1 MTVSRCAPIILALG
15 LGSCIDSV
23 PPVPLPASL
32 RVVPVAT
39 GLSSPVFLTAPP
51 GDSRQFVVEQTGR
64 IRVIKGGQLLVTP
77 YLDIAS
83 KITCCDERGLLG
95 LAFHPNFAANGFFYV
110 NYTGAGGHTVIER
123 YRASPA
129 SDVADA
135 ASAFLVLGVEQP
147 FANHNGGMLAF
158 GPDGMLWIGTGDGGD
173 AGDPQNNGQTLTTL
187 LGKMLRIDVN
197 RAPYGI
203 PADNPFATSTTNR
216 REIWSWGLRNP
227 WRYSFDRVS
236 LELFVADVGQ
246 NAWEEVH
253 VVPYTRASV
262 NYGWKI
268 MEGTR
273 CYSAPTCNQTGLD
286 IPVHEYGHT
295 DGNCSITGGYVYRG
309 AAIPGILGRYF
320 YSDYCTGFLRSFRR
334 ANGQTVEHMEWDVGD
349 LGNVTS
355 FGEDSAAELY
365 ILSTNGTVYRLSGP

>member
-1 MTVSRCAPIILALG
+1 
-15 LGSCIDSV
+15 
-23 PPVPLPASL
+23 
-32 RVVPVAT
+32 
-39 GLSSPVFLTAPP
+39 
-51 GDSRQFVVEQTGR
+51 
-64 IRVIKGGQLLVTP
+64 
-77 YLDIAS
+77 
-83 KITCCDERGLLG
+83 
-95 LAFHPNFAANGFFYV
+95 
-110 NYTGAGGHTVIER
+110 
-123 YRASPA
+123 
-129 SDVADA
+129 
-135 ASAFLVLGVEQP
+135 
-147 FANHNGGMLAF
+147 MLAF

-173 AGDPQNNGQTLTTL
+173 VGDPRNNGQTLTTL

-216 REIWSWGLRNP
+216 REIWGWGLRNP

-268 MEGTR
+268 MEGTH
-273 CYSAPTCNQTGLD
+273 CFSEPTCTQTGLD

-334 ANGQTVEHMEWDVGD
+334 SNGQTVEHLEWDVGD